1 MGILNLLRIL
11 KQISTKR
18 SLNSYKGKRAGIDGY
33 TWLHRSLY
41 CIGEGILKNPV
52 DITKCINYFTKK
64 LQLLIRN
71 DITPIFIF
79 DGDKLPMKVNE
90 EDKRQIKRKVYEKEA
105 ENMLKM
111 NNIYGAIYKK
121 IEAFD
126 VTPEFAYEFMKILKI
141 YNVEYYVAPYEAD
154 AQLAYLSHINYID
167 FIITEDSD
175 LLAYGCKCVL
185 YKLGTLKNEPIDVG
199 EEILWDN
206 IKNSKEIRFKNFS
219 KDKFLSFCIL
229 CGCDYLK
236 ISGVG
241 PKLSN
246 EALNKFDDYNKFLGY
261 VFNKNCIQGS
271 IIDTIKKY
279 EKAFLTFRY
288 QVVYCPKEKRM
299 KYFND
304 IKNDHNYSF
313 LDKYKNDLSFLG
325 ILDFDN
331 IDKYIKGEINP
342 ITKKEINESNESF
355 YSSTNIYDISSSK
368 YINQRTMEDD
378 LFVKDDQSDD
388 SSSAYGK
395 NKFIS
400 QNYFFSKIG
409 KYKGGKKQKKNEK
422 PKNQIGIE
430 SFFGK
435 NNKKDIKKDKKSN
448 KNINTSI
455 SKNNEEENNKDNKD
469 NIVND
474 ENKINIFDSYSFNIN
489 NIENIDNKRTF
500 NDLELFKDKNRSNYI
515 KANSN
520 PGLHLSNKELNSC
533 YNPLT
538 QFRKNKTSKNN
549 IITTQVSNSIINSK
563 QKKIYSKF
571 SLKFKDEDDENE
583 ILEVKIK
590 KKNNNNK
597 NTKNTK
603 NAFDI
608 NLLDNYCFSENNIN
622 NSKDEFTFTSPLGE
636 PSKKLDNKSKILFE
650 TKLMTQIEPLKGKN
664 LRRTKDKK
672 EKEYIKIEDD
682 KEEIKIDDDDKEEIK
697 VKDNK
702 EGIKIENI
710 KIGNKKDIK
719 IEDDKEEIKIVDDEE
734 CIKIEDEKDEK
745 EVPKI
750 EKNKKYKKEIK
761 IVDTKEEII
770 QTESNRDQMEVN
782 EYQKKEKNENDDT
795 DKNSLNFDM
804 YKNTVFTLDKF

>member
-1 MGILNLLRIL
+1 ML

-64 LQLLIRN
+64 LQLLLRHE
-71 DITPIFIF
+71 ITPIFIF
-79 DGDKLPMKVNE
+79 DGDKLPMKTSE
-90 EDKRQIKRKVYEKEA
+90 EDKREIKRKEYEKEA
-105 ENMLKM
+105 ENMLRM
-111 NNIYGAIYKK
+111 NNVYGAIYKK

-261 VFNKNCIQGS
+261 IFNKSCTQGS

-279 EKAFLTFRY
+279 EKTFLTFRY
-288 QVVYCPKEKRM
+288 QVVYCPREKKM

-313 LDKYKNDLSFLG
+313 LNKYKNDLSFLG
-325 ILDFDN
+325 VLDFDN

-342 ITKKEINESNESF
+342 ITKKEIDENNESF
-355 YSSTNIYDISSSK
+355 YNSTNIYDTSSVK

-388 SSSAYGK
+388 SGSAYGK

-400 QNYFFSKIG
+400 QNNFFSKIG
-409 KYKGGKKQKKNEK
+409 KYKGGKKQKKLEK
-422 PKNQIGIE
+422 PKNQTGIE
-430 SFFGK
+430 SFFVK
-435 NNKKDIKKDKKSN
+435 SNKKDIKKVKKS
-448 KNINTSI
+448 KKIFNTSI
-455 SKNNEEENNKDNKD
+455 SKNNEEEKNKDIQDNKG
-469 NIVND
+469 ND
-474 ENKINIFDSYSFNIN
+474 ENKINIFDSYCFNAD

-500 NDLELFKDKNRSNYI
+500 NDLDLFKDKKQNNYT

-520 PGLHLSNKELNSC
+520 PGLHISNKELNSC

-538 QFRKNKTSKNN
+538 QFRKKNKTSKNK
-549 IITTQVSNSIINSK
+549 IVTTQVSNSIINSK

-583 ILEVKIK
+583 HKIIIEEVKNKINK
-590 KKNNNNK
+590 NK
-597 NTKNTK
+597 NTI
-603 NAFDI
+603 DI
-608 NLLDNYCFSENNIN
+608 NLLDNYCFSENNTN
-622 NSKDEFTFTSPLGE
+622 NAKDKDEFVFTSPSEE
-636 PSKKLDNKSKILFE
+636 PPKKFEFKTQNLFE
-650 TKLMTQIEPLKGKN
+650 IKQEKHTEPLNSKS
-664 LRRTKDKK
+664 LRRTRNTK

-682 KEEIKIDDDDKEEIK
+682 KEEIKIEDDKEEIK
-697 VKDNK
+697 VKDDK
-702 EGIKIENI
+702 KPILIEN
-710 KIGNKKDIK
+710 KKAIK
-719 IEDDKEEIKIVDDEE
+719 IEDDKEEIKIEDDEE
-734 CIKIEDEKDEK
+734 VIKIEDEKDEK
-745 EVPKI
+745 EELKVDNNK
-750 EKNKKYKKEIK
+750 KNKKKEKKV
-761 IVDTKEEII
+761 VDTKEELI
-770 QTESNRDQMEVN
+770 QTENKKDYMEVK
-782 EYQKKEKNENDDT
+782 EYKSKEEKNEDEDNV
-795 DKNSLNFDM
+795 KNSLNFDM